1 MNREASPTAVRCAR
15 SIVAAVAELAAA
27 IAKHSRPRT
36 QAVASYDLTFSPVK
50 SVSALWAVADLE
62 TGGLVRGEL
71 PNLHGKSGVN
81 RERYVS
87 PGLQTS
93 CD

>member
-1 MNREASPTAVRCAR
+1 
-15 SIVAAVAELAAA
+15 
-27 IAKHSRPRT
+27 
-36 QAVASYDLTFSPVK
+36 
-50 SVSALWAVADLE
+50 VSALWAVADLE
-62 TGGLVRGEL
+62 TGGLVRREL